1 MAVLAD
7 DPRALLAASGV
18 LRHAT
23 VHGAVPVALSPVRMG
38 MGQQP
43 IRCHDGQA
51 FQRVAHRLDD
61 ALQPVQG
68 AHRSQDVRGVGPL
81 PPASRLGT
89 AIRALMRMLGG
100 SIGIAILETQL
111 TQNTQIVHSRLMEW
125 LRPDNP
131 LAQGPLLPAPFSLTD
146 PSGIAALNHEV
157 TRQAAMIGYIDDFAL
172 MLLVILGSLPLL
184 LLVRVPR
191 RQAVTQH

>member
-18 LRHAT
+18 LRQAT
-23 VHGAVPVALSPVRMG
+23 VHGAVPVALSPVRLG

-51 FQRVAHRLDD
+51 FQRVAHRLDN

-81 PPASRLGT
+81 PPARRQQVPLLRKRQHRLEQQQFGS
-89 AIRALMRMLGG
+89 ALDQAGP
-100 SIGIAILETQL
+100 E
-111 TQNTQIVHSRLMEW
+111 
-125 LRPDNP
+125 
-131 LAQGPLLPAPFSLTD
+131 LAQHG
-146 PSGIAALNHEV
+146 
-157 TRQAAMIGYIDDFAL
+157 
-172 MLLVILGSLPLL
+172 
-184 LLVRVPR
+184 
-191 RQAVTQH
+191 AVKAGVG